1 MSTLFEIVG
10 DFQTLYAMAT
20 EPDTDPEAFE
30 GSLEALTA
38 ELEVKGTGYVQV
50 IKQLEME
57 QAQAEAISKQ
67 FKDKADVRKHN
78 IERMK
83 ERLLVA
89 MNTIGKDKIEAGDWT
104 IKVQNNGGQAPIVID
119 GDVPDN
125 MTKVV
130 IEPDKT
136 KIRDYLMEQEDQK
149 CDWAHI
155 GERGKHI
162 VIK

>member
-30 GSLEALTA
+30 GSLEALTG
-38 ELEVKGTGYVQV
+38 ELEVKGKDYVQV

-67 FKDKADVRKHN
+67 FKDKADVRKHS

-83 ERLLVA
+83 DRLLVA

-104 IKVQNNGGQAPIVID
+104 IKVQNNGPCRLSFQLRAG
-119 GDVPDN
+119 
-125 MTKVV
+125 M
-130 IEPDKT
+130 
-136 KIRDYLMEQEDQK
+136 QEHPG
-149 CDWAHI
+149 C
-155 GERGKHI
+155 RGPSRRRWSFRIHESDFSLS
-162 VIK
+162 VLLRS

>member
-57 QAQAEAISKQ
+57 QAQAEEISKK